1 MRLYKKIKLRD
12 ALHASAILDAVI
24 LVIFELTIMPNNLTN
39 HIQKFVEL
47 TEADVELINSV
58 VTVKQVKKKTYLLEP
73 NHVCR
78 ELYFVSKG
86 CLRSYFLNKKL
97 NEQITQFAIENWWM
111 SDYYSLENEKPSS
124 YYIQAVE
131 NSEIISIHKN
141 KLEEL
146 FKKTPRLERY
156 FRIVQQRAFTA
167 AQKRIEYI
175 YAFSDEER
183 YRHFSSLYPTFIQ
196 RIPQYMLA
204 SYLGFTPQFMSKIR
218 AKKV

>member
-1 MRLYKKIKLRD
+1 ML
-12 ALHASAILDAVI
+12 A
-24 LVIFELTIMPNNLTN
+24 NLTD
-39 HIQKFVEL
+39 HIQKFIEL
-47 TEADVELINSV
+47 SEADIKLIHSAV
-58 VTVKQVKKKTYLLEP
+58 VVKSIKKKTYLLEP
-73 NHVCR
+73 DHICR

-86 CLRSYFLNKKL
+86 CLRCYFINKKL

-111 SDYYSLENEKPSS
+111 SDYYSLESEKPSS
-124 YYIQAVE
+124 YYIQTVE
-131 NSEIISIHKN
+131 NSEIISINTH

-146 FKKTPRLERY
+146 FEGVPRLERY

-175 YAFSDEER
+175 YSMSDEER
-183 YRHFSSLYPTFIQ
+183 YRHFSSLFPDFMQ

-218 AKKV
+218 AKKA

>member
-1 MRLYKKIKLRD
+1 ML
-12 ALHASAILDAVI
+12 A
-24 LVIFELTIMPNNLTN
+24 NLTD
-39 HIQKFVEL
+39 HIQKFITL
-47 TEADVELINSV
+47 NEADIKLIHSEV
-58 VTVKQVKKKTYLLEP
+58 VVKFVKKRNYLLEP
-73 NHVCR
+73 DHICK
-78 ELYFVSKG
+78 EIYFVSKG
-86 CLRSYFLNKKL
+86 CLRLYFLNKKL

-111 SDYYSLENEKPSS
+111 SDYYSLESEKPSS

-141 KLEEL
+141 NLEEL
-146 FKKTPRLERY
+146 FEKIPRLERY

-175 YAFSDEER
+175 YNFSDEER
-183 YRHFSSLYPTFIQ
+183 YRNFSARFPDFIQ

-218 AKKV
+218 AKKA

>member
-1 MRLYKKIKLRD
+1 M
-12 ALHASAILDAVI
+12 LD
-24 LVIFELTIMPNNLTN
+24 NLTT
-39 HIQKFVEL
+39 HIKKFIEL
-47 TEADVELINSV
+47 HDTDVELINSV
-58 VTVKQVKKKTYLLEP
+58 VSVKQVKKKAFLLQP
-73 NHVCR
+73 DQVCR
-78 ELYFVSKG
+78 ELYYVSKG
-86 CLRSYFLNKKL
+86 CLRLYFINKKL

-111 SDYYSLENEKPSS
+111 SEYGSLESNKISN

-131 NSEIISIHKN
+131 NSEVISISKL

-146 FKKTPRLERY
+146 FEKVPRLERY

-167 AQKRIEYI
+167 SQKRIEYI
-175 YAFSDEER
+175 YSMSDEER
-183 YRHFSSLYPTFIQ
+183 YRHFSSLFPDFIQ

>member
-1 MRLYKKIKLRD
+1 
-12 ALHASAILDAVI
+12 
-24 LVIFELTIMPNNLTN
+24 MPANLIN
-39 HIQKFVEL
+39 HIKKFIEL
-47 TEADVELINSV
+47 TEADAELIQSA
-58 VTVKQVKKKTYLLEP
+58 VTVKLVKKKAFLLQP
-73 NHVCR
+73 DQICR
-78 ELYFVSKG
+78 ETYFVSKG
-86 CLRSYFLNKKL
+86 CLRLYFINKKL

-111 SDYYSLENEKPSS
+111 TDYSSLESGKPST

-131 NSEIISIHKN
+131 NCEVVVIN
-141 KLEEL
+141 KTRLDEL
-146 FKKTPRLERY
+146 FKQVPALERY

-175 YAFSDEER
+175 YSFSDEER
-183 YRHFSSLYPTFIQ
+183 YRHFSSLFPDFIQ

>member
-1 MRLYKKIKLRD
+1 MLSNLIDHIKKFI
-12 ALHASAILDAVI
+12 
-24 LVIFELTIMPNNLTN
+24 ELN
-39 HIQKFVEL
+39 
-47 TEADVELINSV
+47 EADIELISK
-58 VTVKQVKKKTYLLEP
+58 TVAIKQVKKKTFLLEP
-73 NHVCR
+73 EHTCR

-86 CLRSYFLNKKL
+86 CLRLYFINKKL

-111 SDYYSLENEKPSS
+111 SDHGSLESGKPSR

-131 NSEIISIHKN
+131 DSEVISINKL

-146 FKKTPRLERY
+146 FEKIPRLERY

-167 AQKRIEYI
+167 SQKRIEYI
-175 YAFSDEER
+175 YSMSDEER
-183 YRHFSSLYPTFIQ
+183 YRHFSNLFPDFIQ